1 MISLESSSTAWIALR
16 LSLQVSLLA
25 TLCVAIAGGL
35 LGYLLTRFQFPGRD
49 LVDAVITLP
58 LVLPPTVVG
67 FYLLILF
74 GHNGLIGRSL
84 YAATGWT
91 LIFTWQAA
99 VIAATVM
106 ALPLMVKTTRAA
118 LESVD
123 PLYLKAAY
131 TLGQSPLQTLFRVWL
146 PLAWK
151 GILAG
156 IVLSFARAL
165 GEFGATLMIAGNI
178 PGVTQ
183 TMPMA
188 IYDAVQAG
196 NDQLSL
202 ILVVILSSISMMVLM
217 LTNYLGRQGLF

>member
-1 MISLESSSTAWIALR
+1 MWNYLEPLR
-16 LSLQVSLLA
+16 LSLIVALLA
-25 TLCVAIAGGL
+25 TVFTTFIGGL
-35 LGYLLTRFQFPGRD
+35 IGYLLARYRFPGRNW
-49 LVDAVITLP
+49 VDAIVTLP
-58 LVLPPTVVG
+58 LILPPTVVG

-74 GHNGLIGRSL
+74 SRQGIIGRSL

-91 LIFTWQAA
+91 PVFTWQGA
-99 VIAATVM
+99 VIAATIM

-118 LESVD
+118 LASVD
-123 PLYLKAAY
+123 PVYLQAAY
-131 TLGQSPLQTLFRVWL
+131 TLGQSELQTLWRVWL

-188 IYDAVQAG
+188 IYEAVQAG
-196 NDQLSL
+196 NEQVAFV
-202 ILVVILSSISMMVLM
+202 LVAILSMVSLVTIF
-217 LTNYLGRQGLF
+217 LVNYLEQQKVF